1 MESSVFPYEEYFEAM
16 PSYLTVQDRDFRIV
30 KANKRFRVDF
40 GDPEGR
46 YCYQVYKH
54 RSEKCEECPVER
66 TFRDGER
73 HGSEEVVRALDGR
86 DVSVIVYTTPIHNDA
101 GEITSVMEMS
111 TDITELKM
119 LQKQVTESRE
129 RYRSLFEEV
138 PCYISIQ
145 DRDLTI
151 IEANRQFRE
160 AFGECF
166 GCKCYQRYKH
176 RAEECLDCHVRRT
189 FEDGQVHTGEEVVT
203 ALSGERINTI
213 VYTAPIHNI
222 KGEIESVMEMSAN
235 ITPIRQ
241 LQSQLASTG
250 LLIGSISHGIKGML
264 TGLDGGIYM
273 VKTAMEKNNPA
284 RLEKGWDMVQRNVEK
299 IRSMVLNILYY
310 AKERSPNIE
319 IVSAVDLVQEV
330 IEVIE
335 PKALQRDIKLRAD
348 LDSDVGELEAD
359 GKASTEQ
366 PSSTLRKTPS
376 MPVELTRKNSITR

>member
-1 MESSVFPYEEYFEAM
+1 METSVLPYEEYFESM

-30 KANKRFRVDF
+30 KANKRFRNDF
-40 GDPEGR
+40 GDPAGR

-86 DVSVIVYTTPIHNDA
+86 DVSVIVYTTPVRNEA

-111 TDITELKM
+111 TDITEIKL

-129 RYRSLFEEV
+129 RYRTMFEEV

-151 IEANRQFRE
+151 IEANRHFRE

-189 FEDGQVHTGEEVVT
+189 FEDGRVHT
-203 ALSGERINTI
+203 R
-213 VYTAPIHNI
+213 
-222 KGEIESVMEMSAN
+222 
-235 ITPIRQ
+235 
-241 LQSQLASTG
+241 
-250 LLIGSISHGIKGML
+250 
-264 TGLDGGIYM
+264 
-273 VKTAMEKNNPA
+273 
-284 RLEKGWDMVQRNVEK
+284 
-299 IRSMVLNILYY
+299 
-310 AKERSPNIE
+310 
-319 IVSAVDLVQEV
+319 
-330 IEVIE
+330 
-335 PKALQRDIKLRAD
+335 
-348 LDSDVGELEAD
+348 
-359 GKASTEQ
+359 
-366 PSSTLRKTPS
+366 
-376 MPVELTRKNSITR
+376 